1 VIPASARTSVTVPPV
16 PGRSTLPPW
25 VVLIVDDEPSVHDV
39 TKLALR
45 RLRFEGRK
53 LELLSAFSAAEAREI
68 LQQRRDIAVA
78 LVDVVMEDDRA
89 GLDLI
94 GDVRGVFGNRLLRI
108 ILRTGQTGLAPE
120 LEVIQHFEIDDYRDK
135 TELTSERLAAS
146 VITALRAYRT
156 LQTLHQTAEG
166 LESILVAGAV
176 QLGDAAPSGDGRLD
190 DSVIDAGSA
199 DGLEARPIVST
210 TGDVGGGSVKE
221 YLRHVVDSFLAL
233 ARTSDGPSLITD
245 GVAVVETEEGPRV
258 AYATGRFVDLFG
270 RDLATLSSFDP
281 AIGERMATCIARTS
295 FTSTDEAFSM
305 AAQAPSGERFAAY
318 FALDHAP
325 APHVQRLLKVFV
337 DRILLG
343 IENARLAES
352 ILAAQRDAMT
362 KLCEAIELRS
372 KETGHHVGRVAA
384 YARAF
389 AKILGMAPKDAE
401 LLVAAAPLH
410 DIGKVAIPD
419 AILTKPGRLTDEER
433 EVMKTHAQH
442 GHDLLA
448 GSEGAMLRLAAEIAL
463 THHERHDGTGYP
475 RGLAG
480 SDIPFAGRIMSILDV
495 FDALLSKR
503 AYKEAIPIDRT
514 IEILREESGRGFDP
528 DLLKR
533 FLDEVEVFHDIFLA
547 HPDDPTATT

>member
-1 VIPASARTSVTVPPV
+1 MQGQVAAPVQVPPPVRTS
-16 PGRSTLPPW
+16 SAPW

-39 TKLALR
+39 TRLALR

-53 LELLSAFSAAEAREI
+53 LELLSAYSAAEAREI
-68 LQQRRDIAVA
+68 LRERHDVAVA

-94 GDVRGVFGNRLLRI
+94 GDVRGVFGNKLLRI

-176 QLGDAAPSGDGRLD
+176 QLGDVGAGSSAVATPARGSTDGR
-190 DSVIDAGSA
+190 SEA
-199 DGLEARPIVST
+199 DPITSPTVVPALEQSGRAL
-210 TGDVGGGSVKE
+210 E
-221 YLRHVVDSFLAL
+221 YLRHVIDSFQAL
-233 ARTSDGPSLITD
+233 ARASDGPSLITE
-245 GVAVVETEEGPRV
+245 GVALVETPAGPRV
-258 AYATGRFVDLFG
+258 AHATGRFEALLGEDLSA
-270 RDLATLSSFDP
+270 LVALDP
-281 AIGERMATCIARTS
+281 KVGERVGACITRTS
-295 FTSTDEAFSM
+295 FTATDDAFSM

-325 APHVQRLLKVFV
+325 EPHVQRLLKVFV

-343 IENARLAES
+343 IENARLTES
-352 ILAAQRDAMT
+352 IVAAQRDAMT

-384 YARAF
+384 YARRF
-389 AKILGMAPKDAE
+389 AEIVDMSPKEAE
-401 LLVAAAPLH
+401 LLVSAAPLH

-419 AILTKPGRLTDEER
+419 AILTKPGRLTDDER
-433 EVMKTHAQH
+433 AVMMTHAQH

-448 GSEGAMLRLAAEIAL
+448 GSDGAMLRLAAEIAL
-463 THHERHDGTGYP
+463 THHERHDGAGYP
-475 RGLAG
+475 RGLSG
-480 SDIPFAGRIMSILDV
+480 DQIPLSGRIMSILDV

-503 AYKEAIPIDRT
+503 AYKEAYS
-514 IEILREESGRGFDP
+514 IEQTVEVLRSEAGKAFDP
-528 DLLKR
+528 DLLAT
-533 FLDEVEVFHDIFLA
+533 FLDHVDEFHALFESL
-547 HPDDPTATT
+547 PDVPAR